1 MDVVASIVGSAVAAT
16 GRLFCGSLYSM
27 IKSTVK
33 LQSELDVFDKEM
45 RSLIVLRDDVKDQTE
60 LAEKEGKVVRANV
73 IEWLREVDELQLKV
87 KPIEA
92 GMVNSRKLSG
102 CSFNCRKRYRVSRE
116 VAEILPEIE
125 RLLKDS
131 SFNSG
136 VFYPSRRPRAVEHIP
151 GPSIQAQTTA
161 TRSLEET
168 MSQLYVDEVRRI
180 GIWGMGGIGKTTLV
194 KNLNNEL
201 KRASVKSL
209 GIVIWVTVSKNL
221 DLKKVQ
227 TQIAER
233 LNLEAKVEETLQ
245 GMATRLYQRLQKEE
259 KFLLIL
265 DDVWEKIDLDILGV
279 PQPEVHKG
287 CKIIL
292 TSRFM
297 EVCREMM
304 TNVEV
309 KMEVL
314 NYEEAWQLFSQI
326 AGDVVGLEQV
336 RPFAEE
342 IVRQCSGLPLA
353 IITMGTA
360 MRGKKMIKLW
370 KHALNELRRSVPCM
384 GGVEVKLYMPLKWSY
399 DSLEGNNI
407 KPCFL
412 YCALFPEDYSI
423 EINELVRYWVAE
435 GLIDEQDYEDSV
447 NRGIALI
454 ENLKDSCLLEDGSRD
469 GTVKMHDVVRDVA
482 IWIASSSEEGCK
494 SLVRSGIGLSEISVG
509 EFSSSLRRVSF
520 IDNKI
525 TRLPDRVIQCSEA
538 STLLLQGNL
547 PLDTVPESF
556 LQGFE
561 ALRVLNISGSRI
573 QSLPSSVLQL
583 GDLHAL
589 LLRDCF
595 YLEQLPSLGELSRL
609 QVLDLCATRIREL
622 PRGMENLNNLRQL
635 DLSRTHYLKTIQAG
649 IISGLSCLEVLD
661 MTLSAYHF
669 SVKGEVEEEQTSFEE
684 LGCLERLLVLSIR
697 LDRIPCLSSEN
708 VTWINKLRRFQ
719 FFIGPTANSLPT
731 RHDKRRVTISGLNL
745 SGEWIG
751 WLLGNAS
758 SLVLK
763 NCLGLNEML
772 EDLVINSVGC
782 FVYLKSLTIASSN
795 SSLRP
800 GGGCAAHSDL
810 LPNLEELHLQDM
822 TYLESISELVGHLGL
837 RFQKLKL
844 IEVTRCSQMKYL
856 IFCGHFILTLPNL
869 EVIKVS
875 FCDKLDELFSYHSR
889 QKMYPDP
896 VAPSLRILELK
907 NLPKLRTLCRH
918 KETWPCLEQVNV
930 IKCNLLRKPPFTNQS
945 GDIMKEIRGESQW
958 WSTLDLHDDIT
969 KSSLQPYFHPAEDES
984 NASQNL
990 WK

>member
-1 MDVVASIVGSAVAAT
+1 MEVVASIVGSAVAAT

-60 LAEKEGKVVRANV
+60 LAEKEGKVIRANV

-92 GMVNSRKLSG
+92 GMVNSRNLSG

-161 TRSLEET
+161 SKSLENT

-201 KRASVKSL
+201 KSASVKSL

-245 GMATRLYQRLQKEE
+245 GMATRLYQRLEKEE

-342 IVRQCSGLPLA
+342 IVRECSGLPLA

-412 YCALFPEDYSI
+412 YCALFPEDFSI

-435 GLIDEQDYEDSV
+435 GLIDEQDYEDSF

-469 GTVKMHDVVRDVA
+469 CTVKMHDVVRDVA
-482 IWIASSSEEGCK
+482 IWIASSSEEGCQSFVITK
-494 SLVRSGIGLSEISVG
+494 NDVSNALNVPHVSRPTYPYSERPPISDVM
-509 EFSSSLRRVSF
+509 
-520 IDNKI
+520 
-525 TRLPDRVIQCSEA
+525 
-538 STLLLQGNL
+538 TLLCWRSVTWGSNPRINSSELTELNYIFFRIACHNIFPIPHVHTIPIERCFFLYALITDASICL
-547 PLDTVPESF
+547 PSLFYQT
-556 LQGFE
+556 LAE
-561 ALRVLNISGSRI
+561 AHRSKCKKHGLFFPVFIYRVLNF
-573 QSLPSSVLQL
+573 L
-583 GDLHAL
+583 G
-589 LLRDCF
+589 
-595 YLEQLPSLGELSRL
+595 LENFPSLELIHITAPIG
-609 QVLDLCATRIREL
+609 ATF
-622 PRGMENLNNLRQL
+622 
-635 DLSRTHYLKTIQAG
+635 LKQR
-649 IISGLSCLEVLD
+649 
-661 MTLSAYHF
+661 SAQ
-669 SVKGEVEEEQTSFEE
+669 KK
-684 LGCLERLLVLSIR
+684 
-697 LDRIPCLSSEN
+697 N
-708 VTWINKLRRFQ
+708 V
-719 FFIGPTANSLPT
+719 GPS
-731 RHDKRRVTISGLNL
+731 
-745 SGEWIG
+745 
-751 WLLGNAS
+751 AS
-758 SLVLK
+758 SLKRPRVQPT
-763 NCLGLNEML
+763 
-772 EDLVINSVGC
+772 VGDAHAEESP
-782 FVYLKSLTIASSN
+782 VDPTTAVADDGVHADSAVAEPTVPPPL
-795 SSLRP
+795 SLRAMMETFMTTQ
-800 GGGCAAHSDL
+800 AAHGQLLDGLIAEVAVLRADFSEYRSAFPPPPPSD
-810 LPNLEELHLQDM
+810 
-822 TYLESISELVGHLGL
+822 S
-837 RFQKLKL
+837 
-844 IEVTRCSQMKYL
+844 
-856 IFCGHFILTLPNL
+856 
-869 EVIKVS
+869 
-875 FCDKLDELFSYHSR
+875 
-889 QKMYPDP
+889 
-896 VAPSLRILELK
+896 
-907 NLPKLRTLCRH
+907 
-918 KETWPCLEQVNV
+918 
-930 IKCNLLRKPPFTNQS
+930 
-945 GDIMKEIRGESQW
+945 
-958 WSTLDLHDDIT
+958 
-969 KSSLQPYFHPAEDES
+969 
-984 NASQNL
+984 
-990 WK
+990 

>member
-1 MDVVASIVGSAVAAT
+1 MEVVASIVGSAVAAT

-60 LAEKEGKVVRANV
+60 LAEKEGKVIRSNV

-136 VFYPSRRPRAVEHIP
+136 VFYPSKRPRAVEHNP

-161 TRSLEET
+161 SKSLEKT

-201 KRASVKSL
+201 KSASVKSL
-209 GIVIWVTVSKNL
+209 GIVIWVTVSK
-221 DLKKVQ
+221 
-227 TQIAER
+227 
-233 LNLEAKVEETLQ
+233 NLEAKVEETLQ

-342 IVRQCSGLPLA
+342 IVRECSGLPLA

-399 DSLEGNNI
+399 DS
-407 KPCFL
+407 
-412 YCALFPEDYSI
+412 
-423 EINELVRYWVAE
+423 
-435 GLIDEQDYEDSV
+435 
-447 NRGIALI
+447 
-454 ENLKDSCLLEDGSRD
+454 LEDGSRD

-556 LQGFE
+556 LLGFE

-583 GDLHAL
+583 GDLRAL
-589 LLRDCF
+589 LLRDYF
-595 YLEQLPSLGELSRL
+595 YLEQLPSLGELNRL

-661 MTLSAYHF
+661 MTLSAYHL

-684 LGCLERLLVLSIR
+684 LGCLERLLVLSVR
-697 LDRIPCLSSEN
+697 LDRIPCLNSEN

-719 FFIGPTANSLPT
+719 FFIGPTANCLPT

-782 FVYLKSLTIASSN
+782 FVCIKSLTIASSN

-822 TYLESISELVGHLGL
+822 TYQESISELVGHLGL

-856 IFCGHFILTLPNL
+856 IYCGHFILTLPNL

-918 KETWPCLEQVNV
+918 EQTWPCLEQVDV
-930 IKCNLLRKPPFTNQS
+930 IKCNLLRKLPFTNQS
-945 GDIMKEIRGESQW
+945 ADTMKEIKGESQ
-958 WSTLDLHDDIT
+958 
-969 KSSLQPYFHPAEDES
+969 
-984 NASQNL
+984 
-990 WK
+990 

>member
-1 MDVVASIVGSAVAAT
+1 MEVVASIVGSAVAAT

-27 IKSTVK
+27 IKSTIK

-45 RSLIVLRDDVKDQTE
+45 GSLIVLRDDVKDQTE
-60 LAEKEGKVVRANV
+60 LAEKEGKVIRANV

-161 TRSLEET
+161 SKSLEKV
-168 MSQLYVDEVRRI
+168 MSQL
-180 GIWGMGGIGKTTLV
+180 
-194 KNLNNEL
+194 
-201 KRASVKSL
+201 
-209 GIVIWVTVSKNL
+209 
-221 DLKKVQ
+221 
-227 TQIAER
+227 
-233 LNLEAKVEETLQ
+233 
-245 GMATRLYQRLQKEE
+245 
-259 KFLLIL
+259 
-265 DDVWEKIDLDILGV
+265 
-279 PQPEVHKG
+279 
-287 CKIIL
+287 
-292 TSRFM
+292 
-297 EVCREMM
+297 EMM

-342 IVRQCSGLPLA
+342 IVRECSGLPLA

-399 DSLEGNNI
+399 DSLE
-407 KPCFL
+407 
-412 YCALFPEDYSI
+412 
-423 EINELVRYWVAE
+423 E

-520 IDNKI
+520 MDNKI

-635 DLSRTHYLKTIQAG
+635 DLSRTHYLKTIKAG

-661 MTLSAYHF
+661 MTLSAYHL

-782 FVYLKSLTIASSN
+782 FVCLKSLTIASSN

-800 GGGCAAHSDL
+800 GGGIAAHSDL

-856 IFCGHFILTLPNL
+856 IFCGHFILTLPSL

-896 VAPSLRILELK
+896 VGPSLRILELK

-918 KETWPCLEQVNV
+918 EETWPCLEQVKV

-945 GDIMKEIRGESQW
+945 ADVLKEIRGESQW
-958 WSTLDLHDDIT
+958 WSTLDLHDDRT

>member
-1 MDVVASIVGSAVAAT
+1 MEVVASIVGSAVAAT

-27 IKSTVK
+27 IKSTIK
-33 LQSELDVFDKEM
+33 LQPELDVFDKEM
-45 RSLIVLRDDVKDQTE
+45 GSLIVLRDDVKDQTE
-60 LAEKEGKVVRANV
+60 LAEKEGKVIRANV

-161 TRSLEET
+161 SKSLEKV

-180 GIWGMGGIGKTTLV
+180 GIWGMGGIGKTTLL

-201 KRASVKSL
+201 KSASVKPL

-245 GMATRLYQRLQKEE
+245 GMATRLYQRLEKEE

-265 DDVWEKIDLDILGV
+265 DDVWEKIDLDI
-279 PQPEVHKG
+279 
-287 CKIIL
+287 
-292 TSRFM
+292 F
-297 EVCREMM
+297 
-304 TNVEV
+304 
-309 KMEVL
+309 
-314 NYEEAWQLFSQI
+314 QI

-342 IVRQCSGLPLA
+342 IVRECSGLPLA

-360 MRGKKMIKLW
+360 MRGKKMIELW

-399 DSLEGNNI
+399 DSLE
-407 KPCFL
+407 
-412 YCALFPEDYSI
+412 
-423 EINELVRYWVAE
+423 E

-661 MTLSAYHF
+661 MTLSAYHL

-719 FFIGPTANSLPT
+719 FFIGPQQQTPYQL
-731 RHDKRRVTISGLNL
+731 
-745 SGEWIG
+745 
-751 WLLGNAS
+751 
-758 SLVLK
+758 
-763 NCLGLNEML
+763 
-772 EDLVINSVGC
+772 
-782 FVYLKSLTIASSN
+782 
-795 SSLRP
+795 
-800 GGGCAAHSDL
+800 
-810 LPNLEELHLQDM
+810 DM
-822 TYLESISELVGHLGL
+822 TKGG
-837 RFQKLKL
+837 
-844 IEVTRCSQMKYL
+844 
-856 IFCGHFILTLPNL
+856 
-869 EVIKVS
+869 
-875 FCDKLDELFSYHSR
+875 
-889 QKMYPDP
+889 
-896 VAPSLRILELK
+896 
-907 NLPKLRTLCRH
+907 
-918 KETWPCLEQVNV
+918 
-930 IKCNLLRKPPFTNQS
+930 
-945 GDIMKEIRGESQW
+945 
-958 WSTLDLHDDIT
+958 
-969 KSSLQPYFHPAEDES
+969 
-984 NASQNL
+984 
-990 WK
+990 